1 MKTKISITMKKI
13 FLLTIVLFQ
22 MTFVFGQYG
31 ANKDCA
37 ESGCGDKSQN
47 IIRCWGP
54 SRTFGQVPG
63 ITIKVKGPIEHCYNA
78 INDEPNRHS
87 YGWWIEVT
95 GKPTV
100 EYSIIITGGDG
111 KIVKFGDFP
120 ERMTNTMTFDYKTFS
135 KAESINVAVEAL
147 QGNNATSNS
156 TTQQNGSIEN
166 NQANNSNSINQ
177 NSTITQNNNNNSS
190 NQQSELARVE
200 QRLKEER
207 IESQRHDAERNQA
220 FTEIN
225 NKVNEFMQSLPSAKE
240 DKETLDRMKNFELAK
255 LEVEPEFNI
264 ISSPYDFKKVSLTT
278 ITYQNLDKTGNVAV
292 SIATSA
298 LSNVDKAKEKAFT
311 SAKIQTSFLGAN
323 TLLVKVIEIGTKN
336 LGGPYAFPTTDIF
349 GTAYTDKKI
358 NFDLLKEF
366 IETNKNFKIVQCF
379 SHTINSDDIKIEK
392 CKKINSISDLTKR
405 DDKVK
410 ITANIDGVEETSF
423 TVTNFN
429 SKGFTI
435 MHKEEEKKKQKLYNY
450 IIENQ

>member
-1 MKTKISITMKKI
+1 M
-13 FLLTIVLFQ
+13 LL
-22 MTFVFGQYG
+22 
-31 ANKDCA
+31 C
-37 ESGCGDKSQN
+37 
-47 IIRCWGP
+47 
-54 SRTFGQVPG
+54 
-63 ITIKVKGPIEHCYNA
+63 
-78 INDEPNRHS
+78 
-87 YGWWIEVT
+87 
-95 GKPTV
+95 
-100 EYSIIITGGDG
+100 
-111 KIVKFGDFP
+111 
-120 ERMTNTMTFDYKTFS
+120 
-135 KAESINVAVEAL
+135 
-147 QGNNATSNS
+147 
-156 TTQQNGSIEN
+156 QQLHLRSVI
-166 NQANNSNSINQ
+166 
-177 NSTITQNNNNNSS
+177 
-190 NQQSELARVE
+190 
-200 QRLKEER
+200 
-207 IESQRHDAERNQA
+207 
-220 FTEIN
+220 
-225 NKVNEFMQSLPSAKE
+225 
-240 DKETLDRMKNFELAK
+240 
-255 LEVEPEFNI
+255 
-264 ISSPYDFKKVSLTT
+264 
-278 ITYQNLDKTGNVAV
+278 
-292 SIATSA
+292 
-298 LSNVDKAKEKAFT
+298 VDKAKEKAFT